1 MKLLLAILS
10 LTVIMF
16 TGLSQANAQTPVSKE
31 IANNYF
37 ENCKSQSDPRFSP
50 ASQEM
55 FCACT
60 AAQMVENFTIED
72 MQASGRQD
80 EIGRAATNKLIVN
93 VYAPCIQYP
102 AREYHYNT
110 CVQNPKTKI
119 LGSNVEQICSCTS
132 GQVAGYLAQNAQSLF
147 KEILANNP
155 TIADP
160 MQALYDDAG
169 FQKTVQGHL
178 MSCIVK

>member
-1 MKLLLAILS
+1 MKQIFALLSFIIVVGAS
-10 LTVIMF
+10 F
-16 TGLSQANAQTPVSKE
+16 TLPANAQTKVSPD
-31 IANNYF
+31 IANKYF
-37 ENCKSQSDPRFSP
+37 TSCKSQSDPRFSA

-60 AAQMVENFTIED
+60 AAKMVESYSVED
-72 MQASGRQD
+72 MQNAQRQD
-80 EIGRAATNKLIVN
+80 EVGRAAANKLIVN
-93 VYAPCIQYP
+93 VYGPCIQYP

-119 LGSNVEQICSCTS
+119 LGKNVEQLCGCTAEK
-132 GQVAGYLAQNAQSLF
+132 VAGHLQQNASSLF
-147 KEILANNP
+147 QQILAKNP

-160 MQALYDDAG
+160 MQALYDDQS

-178 MSCIVK
+178 MSCL

>member
-1 MKLLLAILS
+1 MKTLLAIIS
-10 LTVIMF
+10 LTVLILMGAN
-16 TGLSQANAQTPVSKE
+16 TANAQTPVSKE

-37 ENCKSQSDPRFSP
+37 ENCKSQSDPRFSA

-60 AAQMVENFTIED
+60 AAQMVQNFTIED

-110 CVQNPKTKI
+110 CIQNPKTKI
-119 LGSNVEQICSCTS
+119 LGGNVEGICGCTS
-132 GQVAGYLAQNAQSLF
+132 GKVAGYLAQNAQSLF
-147 KEILANNP
+147 QEILANNP

-169 FQKTVQGHL
+169 FQKTVQGQL
-178 MSCIVK
+178 MSCITK